1 MNRKILFVDDEEN
14 VLRAF
19 ERNLR
24 PHFEIATAVG
34 PAAGLSAITGHGP
47 YAVVISDLRMPGM
60 DGIQFLSAVGRE
72 SPDSVRLIISGNADL
87 QSAIAAVNEGSIFRF
102 LTKPCRAETLRG
114 AIDGALNQ
122 YRLVTAERE
131 ILEQTLSGT
140 VSVLIELLGAASP
153 LAFSRAS
160 RIRGYVRHIATQ
172 MELPDLWEFDLAAM
186 LSQVGCIG
194 VEVQVLE
201 KLHTGR
207 PLTPEERTVFASH
220 PSLGRKLLAGI
231 PRLEEIAQIVGHQ
244 MTPYDEL
251 RDLNISETVSLGAQ
265 MLMAAIRLDELVC
278 RGESQA
284 SALKSMRESSGI
296 YHPKLTVAMELAD
309 AGALLSEPAPELAPA
324 AAFSKVSV
332 Q

>member
-1 MNRKILFVDDEEN
+1 MNRRILFVDDEEN

-60 DGIQFLSAVGRE
+60 DGIQFLSAVGKE

-131 ILEQTLSGT
+131 ILEHTLSGT
-140 VSVLIELLGAASP
+140 VAVLIDLLGAVSP
-153 LAFSRAS
+153 LAFSRGA
-160 RIRGYVRHIATQ
+160 RIRGYVRHLATQ
-172 MELPDLWEFDLAAM
+172 LDLPDLWEFDLAAM
-186 LSQVGCIG
+186 LSQIGCIG
-194 VEVQVLE
+194 LAAPVLE
-201 KLHTGR
+201 KLHAGS
-207 PLTPEERTVFASH
+207 PLTEEERTAFASH
-220 PSLGRKLLAGI
+220 PSIGRKLLTGI

-251 RDLNISETVSLGAQ
+251 RDLKISETVGMGAQ

-278 RGESQA
+278 RGESPA
-284 SALKSMRESSGI
+284 SALKSMLESMRDSTGI
-296 YHPKLTVAMELAD
+296 YHPKLTVAMESA
-309 AGALLSEPAPELAPA
+309 S
-324 AAFSKVSV
+324 FSKVSV

>member
-131 ILEQTLSGT
+131 ILEHTLSGT
-140 VSVLIELLGAASP
+140 VAVLIELLGAVSP

-160 RIRGYVRHIATQ
+160 RIRGYVRRIATQ
-172 MELPDLWEFDLAAM
+172 LELPDLWEFDLAAM
-186 LSQVGCIG
+186 LSQIGCIG
-194 VEVQVLE
+194 VAVRVLE
-201 KLHTGR
+201 KLHAGV
-207 PLTPEERTVFASH
+207 PLTAEEQTAFASH
-220 PSLGRKLLAGI
+220 PSIGRKLLTGI

-244 MTPYDEL
+244 MTPYAEL
-251 RDLNISETVSLGAQ
+251 RNLKISETVMMGAQ

-278 RGESQA
+278 RGESPA
-284 SALKSMRESSGI
+284 SSLKSMLKSMRESTEI
-296 YHPKLTVAMELAD
+296 YHPKLTVAME
-309 AGALLSEPAPELAPA
+309 
-324 AAFSKVSV
+324 VSV